1 MQKYVDQLVETLR
14 EACGNHPG
22 PRYIE
27 MEGQDECLR
36 DIIDMEM
43 SMEEEEKT
51 LEHIFGVPKASFPPE
66 DRLSDEQIR
75 QLIQGILELWRA
87 FHYEADF
94 RKGEFTEREQYT
106 KLVGEWVESHPFFRG
121 AEGTWHIEMFDY
133 TKKLVVWTTQ
143 RFILPNKTSF
153 FGILCSIY
161 HQLLCMLNWDEDK
174 GCYIPDAESTDA
186 EAQ

>member
-1 MQKYVDQLVETLR
+1 MQKYVDQLIETLR
-14 EACGNHPG
+14 EAHDNHPG

-27 MEGQDECLR
+27 LNGEDECLR

-43 SMEEEEKT
+43 SIEEEEQT
-51 LEHIFGVPKASFPPE
+51 LESVFGVPQASFPPE

-106 KLVGEWVESHPFFRG
+106 QLVEKWGNSYPLLRG
-121 AEGTWHIEMFDY
+121 TEGTWHIEMFDY
-133 TKKLVVWTTQ
+133 
-143 RFILPNKTSF
+143 
-153 FGILCSIY
+153 
-161 HQLLCMLNWDEDK
+161 MLNWDEDK
-174 GCYIPDAESTDA
+174 GCYVPDEEDS
-186 EAQ
+186 